1 MTAHFKLQYPEQ
13 RTTLSFIN
21 LTDKNNSNNAAALTK
36 RSRCKCRE
44 VGGGSWKK
52 TWWSMWFLVYWLP
65 LGVVAVHAAVV
76 GLSAGLSAHVPVQ
89 LHGHASLR
97 APLDRCALLLLTLPF
112 WIRKTDGRQKEVFW
126 PAIKRW
132 PRNAKE
138 CWFILEV
145 TDAWWTRQVLSTGWL
160 KTKVGTDNTL
170 FLIQKAKISYGDA
183 GWESWG

>member
-1 MTAHFKLQYPEQ
+1 MPGRQQ
-13 RTTLSFIN
+13 
-21 LTDKNNSNNAAALTK
+21 
-36 RSRCKCRE
+36 E

-52 TWWSMWFLVYWLP
+52 TWWSMWFVVYWLP

-89 LHGHASLR
+89 LHGHAGLR
-97 APLDRCALLLLTLPF
+97 APLDRCALLLLTLPL

-126 PAIKRW
+126 SAIKRW

-145 TDAWWTRQVLSTGWL
+145 TDAWWKRQVLSTSWL
-160 KTKVGTDNTL
+160 KTKV
-170 FLIQKAKISYGDA
+170 FLEQTTPCFWFKGKIII
-183 GWESWG
+183 WGCRLRELRLNISSFQITNNFHILVNKTW